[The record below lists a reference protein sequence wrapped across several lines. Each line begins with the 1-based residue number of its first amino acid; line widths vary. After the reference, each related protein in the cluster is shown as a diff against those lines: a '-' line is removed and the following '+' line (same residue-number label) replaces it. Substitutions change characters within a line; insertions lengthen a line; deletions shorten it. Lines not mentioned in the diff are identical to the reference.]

1 MQNKQSTLTLA
12 GFGNHGAIAALGQK
26 ANGDNEASTTKSNIE
41 NAQNDDLQPVSF
53 PMLGPTIT
61 QFQTEDENVL
71 VENDDKNEPKIV
83 QDCESKNL
91 ELIPQQLQ

>member
-1 MQNKQSTLTLA
+1 
-12 GFGNHGAIAALGQK
+12 
-26 ANGDNEASTTKSNIE
+26 
-41 NAQNDDLQPVSF
+41 
-53 PMLGPTIT
+53 MLGPTIT

-91 ELIPQQLQ
+91 ELIPQVQQ